1 MVFTSTATVEL
12 DSDSSSEAIWNVLGD
27 GWTYASWVVGTSRV
41 RAVDPHWP
49 QPGARLHHSFGVWP
63 LVINDHTE
71 VLELDPGRRI
81 RLRARG
87 WPTGEATV
95 EITTSSPTDGS
106 STRLTIEEDVTSGPA
121 RLLPKPFRQT
131 ATVPRNR
138 ETLRRLSLL
147 ATGRPG

>member
-1 MVFTSTATVEL
+1 MALTSTATVEL
-12 DSDSSSEAIWNVLGD
+12 RSDSPPAAIWDVLSD

-41 RAVDPHWP
+41 RDVDPSWP
-49 QPGARLHHSFGVWP
+49 QPGARLHHSFGIWP
-63 LVINDHTE
+63 LVINDNTE
-71 VLELDPGRRI
+71 VLELEPGRRI

-95 EITTSSPTDGS
+95 EITTSPADGA
-106 STRLTIEEDVTSGPA
+106 STQLTISEDVTSGPA
-121 RLLPKPFRQT
+121 RLLPKPLRQT

-147 ATGRPG
+147 ASGRPG

>member
-12 DSDSSSEAIWNVLGD
+12 DSDSSSDAIWNVLSD

-81 RLRARG
+81 RLQARG

-95 EITTSSPTDGS
+95 EITTSPTEGS

-121 RLLPKPFRQT
+121 RLLPKPFRQV

-147 ATGRPG
+147 ASGRPA

>member
-12 DSDSSSEAIWNVLGD
+12 DSDSSSDAIWNVLSD

-71 VLELDPGRRI
+71 VLELDAGRRI
-81 RLRARG
+81 RLQARG

-95 EITTSSPTDGS
+95 EITTSPTEGS

-121 RLLPKPFRQT
+121 RLLPKPFRQA

-147 ATGRPG
+147 ASGRPA

>member
-12 DSDSSSEAIWNVLGD
+12 DSDSSSDAIWNVLSD

-41 RAVDPHWP
+41 RAVDPDWP

-95 EITTSSPTDGS
+95 EITTSATDGS

-121 RLLPKPFRQT
+121 RLLPKPLRQT

-138 ETLRRLSLL
+138 ETLRRLALL

>member
-12 DSDSSSEAIWNVLGD
+12 LSDSSTGAIWNVLSD

-71 VLELDPGRRI
+71 VLELDAGRRI
-81 RLRARG
+81 RLQARG

-95 EITTSSPTDGS
+95 EITTSPTEGS

-121 RLLPKPFRQT
+121 RLLPKPFRQA

-147 ATGRPG
+147 ASGRPA

>member
-1 MVFTSTATVEL
+1 M
-12 DSDSSSEAIWNVLGD
+12 
-27 GWTYASWVVGTSRV
+27 
-41 RAVDPHWP
+41 
-49 QPGARLHHSFGVWP
+49 
-63 LVINDHTE
+63 INDHTE

-95 EITTSSPTDGS
+95 EITTSATDGS

-121 RLLPKPFRQT
+121 RLLPKPLRQT

-138 ETLRRLSLL
+138 ETLRRLALL